1 MLFETT
7 LQTIPIMKLIIKAAC
22 LSLILLASA
31 CSSPKKVPYVV
42 EAEGIPVE
50 LLSQIPANTDPVLQ
64 SGDLLNIDVTAS
76 DMASVAVFNRGMT
89 VSPDGNVSRMQQ
101 RNQGGSVET
110 STDYYLI
117 NTDGDIA
124 MPLIGTIHAAGLTKE
139 QLAEK
144 ISSAIYPKYVKEKP
158 LVDVRLM
165 NFRVTILGAVRSPGV
180 IKSDSERLNFFEAI
194 ARAGD
199 LDIQG
204 ERETILLY
212 RTNPD
217 GTREVHR
224 LDIHDRNFLLSPYF
238 NLQQNDIIYV
248 EPNKSMANRS
258 WQLSPAVT
266 TALTVV
272 GGVASVTSLVLTI
285 INFSK

>member
-1 MLFETT
+1 
-7 LQTIPIMKLIIKAAC
+7 MKLIIKAAC

-101 RNQGGSVET
+101 RNQGGAVET

-266 TALTVV
+266 TTLTVV